1 MNPTKISGGDT
12 SALNNPQ
19 INRIENPAIKIK
31 KQKSDTK
38 QSVVPSAAMQPEIQ
52 PIAPSTDAPTNV
64 FSWLGNGIANVA
76 SNVGT
81 GISTVASNVG
91 TGIAN
96 TTTNVAGVFS
106 SKPIEKGTK
115 IFGKFYN
122 TSGKFTGTW
131 YPGVIRGMNEDGTY
145 EIRYNDN
152 YSSATLPKYD
162 IHVVH
167 PGITIDKETNFN
179 KLYNYS
185 LEVDNQKKKSGLG
198 VANKPIEQNCADAA
212 SKTGLEIKSCDDYK
226 RQMNDPDFQ
235 QYFERERIY
244 NIYKSGLN
252 TGDLKTKLFGGK
264 SRKQRKSHKHNK
276 SRKNRKSR
284 KHRK

>member
-31 KQKSDTK
+31 KRKSDTK
-38 QSVVPSAAMQPEIQ
+38 QSVVPSTAMQPEIQ
-52 PIAPSTDAPTNV
+52 PVAQSDNAPNI
-64 FSWLGNGIANVA
+64 FSWFGTGIANVA

-131 YPGVIRGMNEDGTY
+131 YPAVITGMNEDGTY
-145 EIRYNDN
+145 EITYNDDG
-152 YSSATLPKYD
+152 SSATLPKYD
-162 IHVVH
+162 IRVVH

-198 VANKPIEQNCADAA
+198 VANKPTEQNCANAA
-212 SKTGLEIKSCDDYK
+212 STTGLENKSCDDYK
-226 RQMNDPDFQ
+226 TQMNDPEFQ
-235 QYFERERIY
+235 QYFKRERIY
-244 NIYKSGLN
+244 NIYTSGLN
-252 TGDLKTKLFGGK
+252 TGDLDAKLYGGK
-264 SRKQRKSHKHNK
+264 SRKQRKSHKNNK

-284 KHRK
+284 KQRK